1 MPLPLRTDHC
11 ALDLL
16 SLGALVHRLDPG
28 VTPFRK
34 ARSFDIHVSGG
45 EYNVAANLSDCF
57 GLRTGIATA
66 MVNNPIGDLVQAHD
80 FGGARVVQPRDQ
92 GQSPQV
98 GGGASKCRA
107 QRQFD
112 VVVLIV
118 GVTPRADGLAAHE
131 DAQGVADRA
140 HVQAEV
146 GGRFSTDLDV
156 KGRLVG
162 LQAGV
167 QVDEP
172 GNVPP
177 GTPVNRGPVFPPFP
191 GANGQPGNFP
201 QRGPVFPPVST
212 SGPNVSPNGPNANPT
227 PNPNPNAAFPPPMP
241 QPMPFPGGTAAPGRS
256 TAPVGVSTPGMM
268 VQPQGVPPPIA
279 AEPQG

>member
-1 MPLPLRTDHC
+1 MRGLIFAALFTGFSLAAVTPAAAEVRITIADGFVSVEARDATVRQILQEWARVGQTRVVNAERLAGGPITLHLVRVPEAQ
-11 ALDLL
+11 ALDILL
-16 SLGALVHRLDPG
+16 
-28 VTPFRK
+28 
-34 ARSFDIHVSGG
+34 RSVSG
-45 EYNVAANLSDCF
+45 YMAAP
-57 GLRTGIATA
+57 RP
-66 MVNNPIGDLVQAHD
+66 VRNPTI
-80 FGGARVVQPRDQ
+80 
-92 GQSPQV
+92 S
-98 GGGASKCRA
+98 
-107 QRQFD
+107 QFD
-112 VVVLIV
+112 RILVMPSSVAPRPANSPA
-118 GVTPRADGLAAHE
+118 TPQPQPAFAPPPAPMPAD
-131 DAQGVADRA
+131 
-140 HVQAEV
+140 
-146 GGRFSTDLDV
+146 DV
-156 KGRLVG
+156 DM
-162 LQAGV
+162 
-167 QVDEP
+167 DEP